1 MRWGVALLFVI
12 GLTGCY
18 VSGTSG
24 ERPGTTTSATP
35 TVTQT
40 YTVNTDTDSL
50 TYTLTVP
57 ATWMLVRGDG
67 AELRFQEAM
76 APATPLDPSDDQAYI
91 GGVNILDQCSNA
103 STVDQMYACVLPN
116 HSTDLAMK
124 AVTSPAGEG
133 RVYMLEHSYP
143 VGDQRRWWAQHAL
156 IPVDRY
162 IFDIWIQ
169 VGPETADLP
178 VDALTEMVNTFQVTV
193 SHNLTPS
200 TPRVTPAAVSA
211 TLVAVRG
218 LSGATALAAGNAHI
232 CALLQTGTVQCWGR
246 NESGQLGDGTSGGSR
261 ATPVAVRGLSGVT
274 ALAAGSAHTCALL
287 QTGTVQCWGLND
299 NGQLGDGTT
308 ANRATPVAVRGLSGV
323 TALAAGGAHT
333 CALLQTGTA
342 QCWGSN
348 FSGQLGDGT
357 TTDRLTPAVVSGLS
371 GVTALA
377 AGWDHTCAVLQT
389 GTVQCWGSNFSGQLG
404 DGTTTD
410 RLTPVA
416 VSGLSGVTALA
427 AGGAHTC
434 ALLPTGTVQC
444 WGRNESGQLGDGT
457 TANRVT
463 PVAVSGLS
471 GATALAVGGAHT
483 CALLPTGTAQCWGR
497 NESGRLGDGTS
508 GGFRATPVVV
518 SGLSGA
524 TALAAGGAH
533 TCALLQ
539 TGTAQCWGENRF
551 LRN

>member
-24 ERPGTTTSATP
+24 ERPGTTTSATR

-211 TLVAVRG
+211 TPVAVRG
-218 LSGATALAAGNAHI
+218 LSGATALAAGGAHI

-246 NESGQLGDGTSGGSR
+246 NFAGQLGDGTSGGSR

-274 ALAAGSAHTCALL
+274 VLVAGSAHTCALL

-333 CALLQTGTA
+333 CALLQTGTV

-434 ALLPTGTVQC
+434 ALLQTGTVQC

-497 NESGRLGDGTS
+497 NESGRLGNGTS